1 RALSA
6 GTASTKDESASPAAA
21 ASASSSAGCPGTPSA
36 KVRRASE
43 ASRTLY
49 AISARGELAGGWIE
63 FSESDGLLP
72 TVQLPAVEIRRVG
85 AAVDR
90 NRVRLCRLDRKTRRK
105 QTRHV
110 ASLFSRHRLQRRLG
124 IGVGLDVQRLK
135 PLTFCG
141 RRLSPASPTSTGRCG
156 LSR

>member
-1 RALSA
+1 LSA
-6 GTASTKDESASPAAA
+6 GTASTKDESASPATA
-21 ASASSSAGCPGTPSA
+21 ASASSAATGCPGTPSA

-43 ASRTLY
+43 ARRTLY
-49 AISARGELAGGWIE
+49 AISARGELPGGWIE

-72 TVQLPAVEIRRVG
+72 IVQLSTVEIRRVG
-85 AAVDR
+85 AAIDR

-110 ASLFSRHRLQRRLG
+110 ASLFSRRCLQRRLG
-124 IGVGLDVQRLK
+124 IGVGLDIEGLE

-141 RRLSPASPTSTGRCG
+141 RRLSAASPTSTGRRG